1 MENPKTAIDALLDND
16 VEAGGITIRKVT
28 AGRYALLELVE
39 SPFVDFSKKFTVA
52 NIIPS
57 LFICERPAEDLRK
70 YNAKNIEK
78 LEEDAMA
85 WAETI
90 DIDKLGPAVDLVL
103 EQFKDIMK
111 IAPGTGSAED
121 GKKKPEENAMTTDSS
136 AQ

>member
-52 NIIPS
+52 NLIPS

-70 YNAKNIEK
+70 YNSRNIDK
-78 LEEDAMA
+78 LEEDALA
-85 WAETI
+85 WAETV
-90 DIDKLGPAVDLVL
+90 DLDKIGPAVDLIL
-103 EQFKDIMK
+103 DQFKAIMK
-111 IAPGTGSAED
+111 ISPGTGSTED
-121 GKKKPEENAMTTDSS
+121 GKKKANEQMTTDS
-136 AQ
+136 